1 MNTPFSPN
9 PKLADWKPS
18 PHLVK
23 IIKETRKVF
32 EIYYPDFDT
41 DNIFFLNLINVV
53 ASENRFKKG
62 ATTPELVE
70 AVHLLQVIQIGE
82 AHKNRMSRK
91 KERVSNEK

>member
-18 PHLVK
+18 AHLIK
-23 IIKETRKVF
+23 IIKETKKVF
-32 EIYYPDFDT
+32 EIYYPAFDT
-41 DNIFFLNLINVV
+41 DNIFFINLINVV

-70 AVHLLQVIQIGE
+70 AVHLQVIQIGE
-82 AHKNRMSRK
+82 AHKIRMSRK

>member
-18 PHLVK
+18 PHLIK
-23 IIKETRKVF
+23 IIKETKKVF
-32 EIYYPDFDT
+32 ERYYSGFDT
-41 DNIFFLNLINVV
+41 DSIFFINLINVI
-53 ASENRFKKG
+53 ASERRFEKG

-70 AVHLLQVIQIGE
+70 AVYTQVVQIGE
-82 AHKNRMSRK
+82 AVKNR

>member
-18 PHLVK
+18 PHLIK
-23 IIKETRKVF
+23 IIKETKKVF
-32 EIYYPDFDT
+32 ERYYSGFDT
-41 DNIFFLNLINVV
+41 DNIFFINLINVI
-53 ASENRFKKG
+53 ASERRFEKG

-70 AVHLLQVIQIGE
+70 AVHLQVIQIGE

>member
-18 PHLVK
+18 AHLIK
-23 IIKETRKVF
+23 IIKETKNYF
-32 EIYYPDFDT
+32 EKYYSGFDT
-41 DNIFFLNLINVV
+41 DNIFFINLINVI
-53 ASENRFKKG
+53 ASERRFEKG

-70 AVHLLQVIQIGE
+70 AVYTQVVQIGE
-82 AHKNRMSRK
+82 AVKNR